1 MKTFEGR
8 GRLLTCTEVAQEL
21 GLKEP
26 TIRVW
31 IARRK
36 LPSVKLGRSV
46 RVPAEA
52 VEDLIR
58 ASTIPAREDNR
69 D

>member
-1 MKTFEGR
+1 VRTSESR
-8 GRLLTCTEVAQEL
+8 PRLLTCTEAAQEL

-26 TIRVW
+26 TIRLW

-52 VEDLIR
+52 IDDLIR
-58 ASTIPAREDNR
+58 TSTIPARVPPRN
-69 D
+69 

>member
-1 MKTFEGR
+1 MKTDEGQ
-8 GRLLTCTEVAQEL
+8 RLVTCAVAAEML

-46 RVPAEA
+46 RVPAAAIAE
-52 VEDLIR
+52 LIR
-58 ASTIPAREDNR
+58 LNTIPARG
-69 D
+69 